1 MVNRCTMTGVKRILI
16 AYNPVSGRGRASQ
29 FATAIAAELVQHP
42 CDVEMCPTQS
52 TEPSKWFLPLL
63 QSKPDTVIA
72 VGGDGTLRQIAS
84 MLVETSIPV
93 YHAAS
98 GTENLFAKS
107 LSLSTDPETIA
118 ATIMNE
124 RVKKIDTAIAND
136 SFMLLM
142 GSVGFD
148 ADVVAR
154 LAESRGT
161 SITHFS
167 YAVPILKTFLYFS
180 PPTISIDVDGTTAFK
195 NQRGFAVV
203 ANSRA
208 YARGLN
214 PAKDAIIDDG
224 LLDVVFLPIRTRL
237 QFLKWIGLM
246 KKGTHLHHQDAVQL
260 RGESVTVSTSVP
272 EFVQLDGDSIGKQ
285 SKVTYTA
292 KKHSLCVLE

>member
-1 MVNRCTMTGVKRILI
+1 MMSVKRILI
-16 AYNPVSGRGRASQ
+16 AFNPVSGRGRASQ
-29 FATAIAAELVQHP
+29 FATAIAAELLQHP
-42 CDVEMCPTQS
+42 CDVEMCPTQ
-52 TEPSKWFLPLL
+52 PADPKKWFSPMLHT
-63 QSKPDTVIA
+63 KPDAVIA

-84 MLVETSIPV
+84 ELLGTSIPI

-107 LSLSTDPETIA
+107 LSLSTDPTAIVNS
-118 ATIMNE
+118 IMNAN
-124 RVKKIDTAIAND
+124 VKIIDTAIANK

-154 LAESRGT
+154 LAASRGA

-167 YAVPILKTFLYFS
+167 YAIPIIKTFALFS
-180 PPTISIDVDGTTAFK
+180 PPTISINVDGSSAID
-195 NQRGFAVV
+195 NQVGFAVV

-214 PAKDAIIDDG
+214 PARKALIDDG

-237 QFLKWIGLM
+237 QFLKWLRLM
-246 KKGTHLHHQDAVQL
+246 KKGTHLHHQNAVQL
-260 RGESVTVSTSVP
+260 RGESVTVSTNSP
-272 EFVQLDGDSIGKQ
+272 AFVQLDGDTIGKH
-285 SKVTYTA
+285 SKVRYTI

>member
-1 MVNRCTMTGVKRILI
+1 MMSVKRILI

-42 CDVEMCPTQS
+42 CDVEMCPTQP
-52 TEPSKWFLPLL
+52 TEPSEWFMPML
-63 QSKPDTVIA
+63 QSKPDAVIA

-118 ATIMNE
+118 TTIMNAK
-124 RVKKIDTAIAND
+124 VKTIDTAIAND
-136 SFMLLM
+136 AFMLLM

-154 LAESRGT
+154 LAASRGS

-167 YAVPILKTFLYFS
+167 YAVPILKTFATFS
-180 PPTISIDVDGTTAFK
+180 PPTISIDVDDTTALEH
-195 NQRGFAVV
+195 QTGFAVV

-214 PAKDAIIDDG
+214 PAREAIIDDG

-237 QFLKWIGLM
+237 QFLKWLRLM

-260 RGESVTVSTSVP
+260 RGETVTVSTSSP
-272 EFVQLDGDSIGKQ
+272 AFVQLDGDTIGKHN
-285 SKVTYTA
+285 KVTYTI

>member
-1 MVNRCTMTGVKRILI
+1 MMSVKRILI
-16 AYNPVSGRGRASQ
+16 TYNPVSGRGRASQ

-42 CDVEMCPTQS
+42 CDVEMCPTQPKGS
-52 TEPSKWFLPLL
+52 SEWFSPML
-63 QSKPDTVIA
+63 QSNPDGVIA

-84 MLVETSIPV
+84 VLVGTSIPV

-107 LSLSTDPETIA
+107 LSLSIDPPRIA
-118 ATIMNE
+118 EAIL
-124 RVKKIDTAIAND
+124 RSQVKTIDTAIANN

-154 LAESRGT
+154 LAASRGT
-161 SITHFS
+161 SITHLS
-167 YAVPILKTFLYFS
+167 YAAPILKTFASFL
-180 PPTISIDVDGTTAFK
+180 PPTISIDVDGTSVLE
-195 NQRGFAVV
+195 NQMGFAVV

-214 PAKDAIIDDG
+214 PAREAIIDDG
-224 LLDVVFLPIRTRL
+224 LLDVVFLPIRTRF
-237 QFLKWIGLM
+237 QFLKWLRLM

-260 RGESVTVSTSVP
+260 RGESITVSTRSQA
-272 EFVQLDGDSIGKQ
+272 FVQLDGDSIGKHD
-285 SKVTYTA
+285 KVIYTI

>member
-1 MVNRCTMTGVKRILI
+1 MSVKRILI

-52 TEPSKWFLPLL
+52 TEPSEWFMPML
-63 QSKPDTVIA
+63 QSKPDAVIA

-107 LSLSTDPETIA
+107 LSLSIDPPRIA
-118 ATIMNE
+118 DAVLRNQ
-124 RVKKIDTAIAND
+124 VKTIDTAIANH

-154 LAESRGT
+154 LAASRGN
-161 SITHFS
+161 SITHLS
-167 YAVPILKTFLYFS
+167 YAVPILKTLALFS
-180 PPTISIDVDGTTAFK
+180 PPTITIDVDGTSAVE
-195 NQRGFAVV
+195 NQTGFAVV

-214 PAKDAIIDDG
+214 PAREAIIDDG

-237 QFLKWIGLM
+237 QFLKWVRLM

-260 RGESVTVSTSVP
+260 RGESVTVSTNLP
-272 EFVQLDGDSIGKQ
+272 AFVQLDGDTIGKH
-285 SKVTYTA
+285 SKVTYTI